1 MSLSIVQMRDCALTE
16 RVSRGLNSELLP
28 FFLFLTRVMV
38 YYFSPVAVN
47 HHRWSRYNNRHLFS
61 HSSED
66 FQFKI
71 KVLADL
77 VSPEASFLASQ
88 MATFS
93 LVPAEPFRCD
103 PALPV
108 SPACPNLSLQGHRKT
123 GRGGT
128 LL

>member
-1 MSLSIVQMRDCALTE
+1 M
-16 RVSRGLNSELLP
+16 
-28 FFLFLTRVMV
+28 MV
-38 YYFSPVAVN
+38 YYFSPAAIN

-93 LVPAEPFRCD
+93 LVPTQPFQCD
-103 PALPV
+103 PALLL
-108 SPACPNLSLQGHRKT
+108 SLACPNLLLQGHKEDWTRRLIAVMT
-123 GRGGT
+123 SSELGY
-128 LL
+128 LF